1 MFEDFDKIH
10 KKINNYA
17 NDNGIVLTIDEAGI
31 VTCTMKIEEKH
42 LSSPNVCHGGVMAG
56 FMDTVMGSAALSQ
69 VILSKFL
76 VSTVEF
82 KLNYFRPVYLNDD
95 LIGKGKVIY
104 HGKKLIYAEGEVYN
118 AKTNHLLAKG
128 LGTFNTYPL
137 HRKEKTLKEKG
148 IIDPS

>member
-1 MFEDFDKIH
+1 MFSEFEKIH

-17 NDNGIVLTIDEAGI
+17 NDNGINVSIDEAGI

-69 VILSKFL
+69 VILNRNL

-82 KLNYFRPVYLNDD
+82 KLNYFRPVYLHDE

-104 HGKKLIYAEGEVYN
+104 HGRKLIYAEGEVYN
-118 AKTNHLLAKG
+118 AATNKILAKG
-128 LGTFNTYPL
+128 LGTFNIYPL
-137 HRKEKTLKEKG
+137 HRKEEELKKSE
-148 IIDPS
+148 II

>member
-1 MFEDFDKIH
+1 MFSEFEKIH

-17 NDNGIVLTIDEAGI
+17 NDNGINVSIDEAGI

-69 VILSKFL
+69 VILNKNL

-82 KLNYFRPVYLNDD
+82 KLNYFRPVYLHDE

-104 HGKKLIYAEGEVYN
+104 HGRKLIYAEGEVYN
-118 AKTNHLLAKG
+118 AATNKILAKG
-128 LGTFNTYPL
+128 LGTFNIYPL
-137 HRKEKTLKEKG
+137 HRKEEELKKSE
-148 IIDPS
+148 II